1 MSKNILFTQTFW
13 DTPGGTGVPMV
24 KFQAGSIYPRDSET
38 ERHLVLGNA
47 IETDE
52 QVSVQADAVMTEAA
66 APAPAEPAPAP
77 EEAPAPAEAPA
88 VMAAPTE
95 EPPAPAE
102 APAEAPAPTQS
113 LPRTR
118 RSA

>member
-52 QVSVQADAVMTEAA
+52 QVSVQADAVVTEAS
-66 APAPAEPAPAP
+66 
-77 EEAPAPAEAPA
+77 APAPAEAPA

-95 EPPAPAE
+95 EPPT
-102 APAEAPAPTQS
+102 PAEAPAPTQS